1 MTLTLA
7 DIERWSAG
15 DVREVFHA
23 ATSRARAVQDAAND
37 LATLPAF
44 TTWGGEAAEAAKEAI
59 GKTRAYL
66 DAHGREALAVA
77 NAARSAADEI
87 ERIKSDLAT
96 LKADAAALGMEIDP
110 VSGRVVSGPG
120 FSGNP
125 MELLLKQEQLQP
137 RVDKLIGEANL
148 VDAALANAIDM
159 AGGSAPI
166 PEPPSADGP
175 NLDNLLGSLTGDAA
189 ANSAADGGA
198 AVSQL
203 SEGSTP
209 AGPDLP
215 SDGPLEPT
223 NLGEL
228 FGAPPSAAVPAPL
241 NPRAVD
247 EFKSVA
253 REVMKRDGVPAD
265 QIERRLNEMV
275 MRAQQPLPQAKP
287 QEPGGMPAPGF
298 AEGFGDRWFATEQLL
313 KDLTGQEGVDALKES
328 WSGLVQGL
336 NETVTDP
343 VGTAVGEVQNA
354 LDSPSAAYYVGEKAA
369 DGAMSA
375 PGLVFGGEA
384 ALARTALTDID
395 VPDNVGSHSSEPL
408 APLDADSATGGYT
421 LGHGPT
427 FADQTPFELGDPI
440 DTSRPEFTLANPLD
454 HMSPDL
460 LQQSEQF
467 LTGSGE
473 TVLGPFAPANG
484 GSSYIEVAQERG
496 SSYFDLGDA
505 WYSYTPQQQLAANQ
519 HVLDA
524 AIANGDTIK
533 LSVPFYEVRPDT
545 YTGAELRYIM
555 EHGYERVDDT
565 TFVPPTTSR

>member
-1 MTLTLA
+1 MTLTFA
-7 DIERWSAG
+7 DIERWNAG

-23 ATSRARAVQDAAND
+23 ATSRAQAVQDAANG

-44 TTWGGEAAEAAKEAI
+44 ATWGGEAAEAAKEAI
-59 GKTRAYL
+59 GKTRADL

-96 LKADAAALGMEIDP
+96 VKADAAALGMEIDP
-110 VSGRVVSGPG
+110 VSGRVVAGPG

-159 AGGSAPI
+159 AGGSVPI

-175 NLDNLLGSLTGDAA
+175 NLDSLLGSLTGDAA
-189 ANSAADGGA
+189 A
-198 AVSQL
+198 SQPP
-203 SEGSTP
+203 EDSTP
-209 AGPDLP
+209 AGPDVP

-228 FGAPPSAAVPAPL
+228 LGAPPSAAVPVPL

-275 MRAQQPLPQAKP
+275 MRAQQPLPRAKP
-287 QEPGGMPAPGF
+287 PEPGGMPAPGF

-354 LDSPSAAYYVGEKAA
+354 LNSPSAAYYLGEKTFDVGASAA
-369 DGAMSA
+369 TL
-375 PGLVFGGEA
+375 PFGGEFA
-384 ALARTALTDID
+384 AVRAGLPAELVTPGGAPAAVLRGWDPTGGLSAAEFESLFGTPTSRIWPDNNGFPPDYVPQPAQLPEGTIIDRFGYESGRYLAPDGTPFADRALT
-395 VPDNVGSHSSEPL
+395 PESVGGDYKRYLVTGEPL
-408 APLDADSATGGYT
+408 PPGWQILQ
-421 LGHGPT
+421 GPVEPW
-427 FADQTPFELGDPI
+427 FGQTPAPNSTQYMIVGPDGVRVSVEELVDRGILDRYGP
-440 DTSRPEFTLANPLD
+440 PL
-454 HMSPDL
+454 
-460 LQQSEQF
+460 
-467 LTGSGE
+467 G
-473 TVLGPFAPANG
+473 
-484 GSSYIEVAQERG
+484 R
-496 SSYFDLGDA
+496 
-505 WYSYTPQQQLAANQ
+505 
-519 HVLDA
+519 
-524 AIANGDTIK
+524 
-533 LSVPFYEVRPDT
+533 
-545 YTGAELRYIM
+545 
-555 EHGYERVDDT
+555 
-565 TFVPPTTSR
+565 